1 MSKGYVVLKKIDGEV
16 FEQSFIDAPDT
27 PNGIVST
34 PQPSSVEIAK
44 DAKGNPKQTV
54 KVYHVCADTAADQA
68 IALYF
73 HVQEQINKRLEAQLH
88 NEIIGAGLKK

>member
-1 MSKGYVVLKKIDGEV
+1 MKNGYVIMKKIDGEV
-16 FEQSFIDAPDT
+16 FEQSFIDAPST
-27 PNGIVST
+27 PNGTASA

-54 KVYHVCADTAADQA
+54 KVYHVCADTAAEQA

-73 HVQEQINKRLEAQLH
+73 HVQEQIDKRLEAQLH
-88 NEIIGAGLKK
+88 KEVLDA